1 MSELST
7 ADRETI
13 EKFRLKKSLGHLH
26 DRLKAA
32 NQASRNPTPDT
43 ANHSKKAVLRL
54 LSVLHVQEAAAE
66 LQSKTSGENV
76 AFDLASLFKILQ
88 QSRFNY
94 DHYQPLVQLV
104 LQKAPDT
111 KIWQAI
117 FELIATVTRADRST
131 PAPASSLAEPQ
142 TPRSRNT
149 SSLPNSSERRT
160 DIDALLKG
168 ELSVYFDDIDGLGV
182 AAAAVLESCKT
193 SHSPLFSD
201 EGGWKDWP
209 DTADE
214 KSVLNWLTGIID
226 RFILFAKDH
235 NPDVTL
241 VRRPLAQPAKPID
254 GSIARRKLDIGF
266 VEDVD
271 STPDKRYE
279 WSEILVPGE
288 LKNDRF
294 YDIPSG
300 ARLDLARYVREI
312 FSAQDE
318 RRFVIGFTLCGPL
331 LRVWEFDL
339 CHGDAGVSPWNLL
352 VNEDADNPSWPAFLI
367 DLDLAIRADRNE
379 PSGARGKTGTLAFM
393 AIGVLYGERHSYM
406 HDLESF
412 FWVLFWI
419 CIHYESP
426 EKERVVERFEEWN
439 YMGTEKLAD
448 AKKGIVSDESDFLKV
463 VADNFTSY
471 YQPLVPWVN
480 RLRRIVFPDD
490 KRWKEEN
497 PGLAEDMRKMFQKA
511 QKDTNVIN

>member
-13 EKFRLKKSLGHLH
+13 EKFRLKKSLEHLH

-43 ANHSKKAVLRL
+43 ANHSKKA
-54 LSVLHVQEAAAE
+54 
-66 LQSKTSGENV
+66 SKTSGENV

-88 QSRFNY
+88 QRRFNY

-168 ELSVYFDDIDGLGV
+168 ELSGQLHPDIPGFCEAYFDDIDGLGV

-193 SHSPLFSD
+193 SDSPLFSD

-241 VRRPLAQPAKPID
+241 VRRPLAQPAKLID

-271 STPDKRYE
+271 STPDKR
-279 WSEILVPGE
+279 
-288 LKNDRF
+288 
-294 YDIPSG
+294 
-300 ARLDLARYVREI
+300 
-312 FSAQDE
+312 
-318 RRFVIGFTLCGPL
+318 
-331 LRVWEFDL
+331 
-339 CHGDAGVSPWNLL
+339 
-352 VNEDADNPSWPAFLI
+352 
-367 DLDLAIRADRNE
+367 
-379 PSGARGKTGTLAFM
+379 
-393 AIGVLYGERHSYM
+393 
-406 HDLESF
+406 
-412 FWVLFWI
+412 
-419 CIHYESP
+419 
-426 EKERVVERFEEWN
+426 
-439 YMGTEKLAD
+439 
-448 AKKGIVSDESDFLKV
+448 
-463 VADNFTSY
+463 
-471 YQPLVPWVN
+471 
-480 RLRRIVFPDD
+480 
-490 KRWKEEN
+490 
-497 PGLAEDMRKMFQKA
+497 
-511 QKDTNVIN
+511 